1 MGLVDIL
8 GLVPLLGCFVLLC
21 GWSYKFAFNH
31 DLIRNYSNPHSIKKA
46 NVNSIIDR
54 EINGRYGCSL
64 PHVDVDDEL
73 AGDSTAEPTFK
84 RKTMAETHQENI
96 NLVVA
101 GLFSVTTALS
111 IELVGVLMLQLTG
124 LFEADLAFFRLA
136 IRVLVFLVTVV
147 QPLLVVSLYVN
158 QDLVPTFKAGSTA
171 SATRVA
177 STLGLYVLWYVILHK
192 MGEVAD
198 SLGGSGDKTFI
209 ERKTNEIVL
218 TGITITAILSG
229 VGSISTPFGSFWG
242 DESLLKRKSAGGH
255 TQETQL
261 SNLIQQYNTTKS
273 LMRKR
278 EAELNS
284 LLASASGKVYNEPE
298 SRIRSLRGSGK
309 QLFHKVSSF
318 ASLSKFGSKPEDQ
331 ELQAEISTLAKL
343 KESIYNDVSKSLH
356 KFLVSKNAQHGSW
369 WSMSNTVK
377 VFNIAFS
384 FYCVYRVLNV
394 LLVRLPYH
402 YFWNSENIH
411 DSMRNVID
419 DKDSSESLN
428 KNTKDALAITV
439 VKILQSVGYLP
450 MSETQLINQVS
461 FILSGSLFVC
471 SLQNVLVTFKSVVG
485 LLPAPT
491 TSVSSSVKMWLKNL
505 LVSELLAIYVIATAL
520 LIRSNLPAETANSL
534 SRILSLSTATSASTT
549 GMQREVEFIDTWFD
563 KVFGFTCIGT
573 AIVVAS
579 KLFIESGNVYD
590 DGYDEE
596 MFIEDG
602 AMFKTS

>member
-1 MGLVDIL
+1 M
-8 GLVPLLGCFVLLC
+8 
-21 GWSYKFAFNH
+21 
-31 DLIRNYSNPHSIKKA
+31 
-46 NVNSIIDR
+46 
-54 EINGRYGCSL
+54 
-64 PHVDVDDEL
+64 
-73 AGDSTAEPTFK
+73 
-84 RKTMAETHQENI
+84 
-96 NLVVA
+96 
-101 GLFSVTTALS
+101 
-111 IELVGVLMLQLTG
+111 
-124 LFEADLAFFRLA
+124 
-136 IRVLVFLVTVV
+136 
-147 QPLLVVSLYVN
+147 
-158 QDLVPTFKAGSTA
+158 
-171 SATRVA
+171 
-177 STLGLYVLWYVILHK
+177 
-192 MGEVAD
+192 
-198 SLGGSGDKTFI
+198 
-209 ERKTNEIVL
+209 
-218 TGITITAILSG
+218 
-229 VGSISTPFGSFWG
+229 
-242 DESLLKRKSAGGH
+242 
-255 TQETQL
+255 
-261 SNLIQQYNTTKS
+261 
-273 LMRKR
+273 
-278 EAELNS
+278 
-284 LLASASGKVYNEPE
+284 
-298 SRIRSLRGSGK
+298 
-309 QLFHKVSSF
+309 
-318 ASLSKFGSKPEDQ
+318 
-331 ELQAEISTLAKL
+331 
-343 KESIYNDVSKSLH
+343 
-356 KFLVSKNAQHGSW
+356 
-369 WSMSNTVK
+369 K

-419 DKDSSESLN
+419 DKDSSELLN

-439 VKILQSVGYLP
+439 AKILQSVGYLP

-520 LIRSNLPAETANSL
+520 LIRSNLPAETANL
-534 SRILSLSTATSASTT
+534 LLRILSLSTATSASTT

-573 AIVVAS
+573 AIVVAL